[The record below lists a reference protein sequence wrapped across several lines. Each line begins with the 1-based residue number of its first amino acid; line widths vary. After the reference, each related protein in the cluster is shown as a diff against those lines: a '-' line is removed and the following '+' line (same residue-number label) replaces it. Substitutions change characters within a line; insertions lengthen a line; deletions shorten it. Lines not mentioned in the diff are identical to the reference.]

1 LFASCLNVKL
11 KLLSLGLEE
20 EILITLWPKP
30 SKKGINSIPI
40 EPLAPV
46 TAIIIL
52 YTPYYILTVR
62 Q

>member
-1 LFASCLNVKL
+1 
-11 KLLSLGLEE
+11 LLSLGLEE

-52 YTPYYILTVR
+52 YTPYHILTVR